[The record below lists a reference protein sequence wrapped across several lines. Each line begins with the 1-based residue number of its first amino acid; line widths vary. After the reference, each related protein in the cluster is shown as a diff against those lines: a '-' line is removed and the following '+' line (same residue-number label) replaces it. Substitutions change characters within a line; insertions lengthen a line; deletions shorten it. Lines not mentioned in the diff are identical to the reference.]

1 MRSALMSTV
10 RRRSSVVLAS
20 AGLAATCAA
29 SAVAFALPSDAAT
42 TAAPSARA
50 AEVAGASLSLSTKAA
65 PDAVAPLAAGGD
77 TGKIDA
83 ASYLKPNTP
92 QGGSLL
98 TAEPFGAPEQPQ
110 ADAPAADAQPEQQQP
125 EQQPQAEQQPAAQ
138 PEQQPAPAEQPAP
151 APAPAEQPAPAP
163 APAPQPQVATD
174 TSPSGI
180 RALAQSM
187 VPANQWTSFA
197 NIVSHESSW
206 NFQATNPSSGSYGLG
221 QALPASKMASAG
233 SDWRTNPVTQIK
245 WTLNYMNERYGSP
258 NAAWSFWQSHHWY

>member
-20 AGLAATCAA
+20 AGLATVCAA

-42 TAAPSARA
+42 TAAPTLNTHA
-50 AEVAGASLSLSTKAA
+50 ADVAGGSLDLSTTTA
-65 PDAVAPLAAGGD
+65 PGAVAPLAAGGD
-77 TGKIDA
+77 TAKIDT
-83 ASYLKPNTP
+83 ASYLKPNAP
-92 QGGSLL
+92 KGGFKL
-98 TAEPFGAPEQPQ
+98 TAEPFGTSEQAQGATPAQDQPQ
-110 ADAPAADAQPEQQQP
+110 PE
-125 EQQPQAEQQPAAQ
+125 QPAAQ

-151 APAPAEQPAPAP
+151 APAEQPAPAPAEQPAPAP
-163 APAPQPQVATD
+163 QPAQQPVTASD
-174 TSPSGI
+174 TSPSGL

-187 VPANQWTSFA
+187 VPANQWSSFA
-197 NIVSHESSW
+197 SIVSHESSW

-233 SDWRTNPVTQIK
+233 SDWRSNPVTQIK

-258 NAAWSFWQSHHWY
+258 NAAWSWWQAHHWY